1 MYILDTDHISLFQR
15 RDTAVLARVLT
26 TPAVELATTVITV
39 EEQLRGR
46 LAQVRRARSDAE
58 VVRSYHSLLATIVY
72 FQTITVIAF
81 DESAQAIFN
90 CLRAQRPRVGTQD
103 LRIAAIALSQEA
115 TLVTRNQ
122 HDFAG
127 IPSLSIEDWSSTETD
142 GNGH

>member
-1 MYILDTDHISLFQR
+1 MFILDTDHISLFQR
-15 RDTAVLARVLT
+15 YDAAVSARVLS

-58 VVRSYHSLLATIVY
+58 VVRTYRSLLATIVY

-81 DESAQAIFN
+81 DESAQAMFN
-90 CLRAQRPRVGTQD
+90 RLRAQNPRVGTQD

-115 TLVTRNQ
+115 TLVTRNRQ
-122 HDFAG
+122 DFAG
-127 IPSLSIEDWSSTETD
+127 VLSLQIEDWSSTEAE
-142 GNGH
+142 GSGH